1 MGICGKMGT
10 LIYEYL
16 KNSNEIIGI
25 DKIPHKDVPT
35 YTNLKDI
42 HNIDILIDFS
52 SIECYEI
59 LKDAINKKI
68 PVFCGTTGYTK
79 DEITK
84 LINLS
89 KINNSI
95 FVWKPNYAKGIDLFS
110 KILYDC
116 KDEFKILDFVEIHET
131 TKKDAPSGTAKMLA
145 EILGISE
152 GKIQSLRLNY
162 APATHE
168 LIFYSEAERITFKHE
183 IFNKKAFVIGLVEE
197 IKKYGVDNDVGNII

>member
-16 KNSNEIIGI
+16 KNSNKIIGI
-25 DKIPHKDVPT
+25 DKIPHKEVPT
-35 YTNLKDI
+35 YTDLKQI
-42 HNIDILIDFS
+42 YNIDVLIDFS

-59 LKDAINKKI
+59 LKEAINKRI
-68 PVFCGTTGYTK
+68 PVFSGTTGYSK
-79 DEITK
+79 AEINK
-84 LINLS
+84 LENFS

-110 KILYDC
+110 KILYQC

-145 EILGISE
+145 EILGVNES
-152 GKIQSLRLNY
+152 KIQSLRLNY

-168 LIFYSEAERITFKHE
+168 LIFYSEAERITLKHE
-183 IFNKKAFVIGLVEE
+183 IFNKMAFVIGLIEE
-197 IKKYGVDNDVGNII
+197 IKKYGVGG

>member
-16 KNSNEIIGI
+16 KNSNKIIGI
-25 DKIPHKDVPT
+25 DKIKHKEVPT

-42 HNIDILIDFS
+42 AKIDLLIDFS

-59 LKDAINKKI
+59 LIEAINNKI
-68 PVFCGTTGYTK
+68 PVFSGTTGYTK
-79 DEITK
+79 DEINR
-84 LINLS
+84 LINLA
-89 KINNSI
+89 KVNNSI
-95 FVWKPNYAKGIDLFS
+95 FVWKPNYAKGINLFS
-110 KILYDC
+110 KILNEC

-152 GKIQSLRLNY
+152 SKIQSIRLNY

-168 LIFYSEAERITFKHE
+168 LIFYSEAERITLKHE
-183 IFNKKAFVIGLVEE
+183 IFNKKAFIVGLMEE

>member
-16 KNSNEIIGI
+16 KNSNKIIGI
-25 DKIPHKDVPT
+25 DKIPHKEVPT
-35 YTNLKDI
+35 YTDLKQID
-42 HNIDILIDFS
+42 NIDVLIDFS

-59 LKDAINKKI
+59 LKEAINKRI
-68 PVFCGTTGYTK
+68 PVFSGTTGYSK
-79 DEITK
+79 AEINK
-84 LINLS
+84 LENLS

-110 KILYDC
+110 KILYQC

-145 EILGISE
+145 EILGVNES
-152 GKIQSLRLNY
+152 KIQSLRLNY

-168 LIFYSEAERITFKHE
+168 LIFYSEAERITLKHE
-183 IFNKKAFVIGLVEE
+183 IFNKMAFVIGLIEE
-197 IKKYGVDNDVGNII
+197 IKKYGVGG

>member
-1 MGICGKMGT
+1 MGICGKMGS

-16 KNSNEIIGI
+16 KNSNKIVGI
-25 DKIPHKDVPT
+25 DKIPHKEVLT
-35 YTNLKDI
+35 YTELKQ
-42 HNIDILIDFS
+42 IDNVDVLIDFS

-59 LKDAINKKI
+59 LKEAINKKI
-68 PVFCGTTGYTK
+68 PVFSGTTGYSQV
-79 DEITK
+79 EINK
-84 LINLS
+84 LENLS

-110 KILYDC
+110 KILYQC

-145 EILGISE
+145 EILGVSE
-152 GKIQSLRLNY
+152 SIIQSLRLNY

-168 LIFYSEAERITFKHE
+168 LIFYSEAERITLKHE
-183 IFNKKAFVIGLVEE
+183 IFNKMAFVIGLVEE
-197 IKKYGVDNDVGNII
+197 IKKYGVGG